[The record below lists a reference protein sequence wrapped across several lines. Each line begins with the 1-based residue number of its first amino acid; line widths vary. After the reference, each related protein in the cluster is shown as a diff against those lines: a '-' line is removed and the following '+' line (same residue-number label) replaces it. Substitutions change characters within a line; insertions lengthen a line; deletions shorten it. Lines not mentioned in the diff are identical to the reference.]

1 MVHTP
6 KSQQMQWSSKFYLR
20 KLYFFRKPM
29 KWGLIGPEFS
39 SGFFIILLKFSITTR
54 LLDAVE
60 RVTMAK
66 LNQTDNVI
74 KDQLQKTLNS
84 TGMSTVRLKILFGKN

>member
-1 MVHTP
+1 
-6 KSQQMQWSSKFYLR
+6 
-20 KLYFFRKPM
+20 M
-29 KWGLIGPEFS
+29 KWGVKRPTIFEC
-39 SGFFIILLKFSITTR
+39 FFIILLKFSITTR

-60 RVTMAK
+60 RVTVAK

-84 TGMSTVRLKILFGKN
+84 TGMSTVSLKMLFAKTGKN